1 MISLDAHFSRVL
13 IDINA
18 PVQDGGMFPPA
29 TERPATRVAEL
40 KTCQWSWQGLRPSS
54 RTSRP
59 FWPRRNLTGRTGT
72 TGEGGPSGRYA
83 GSTESN
89 KGGRATSAAAGP
101 RTGFVRATAGRLR

>member
-40 KTCQWSWQGLRPSS
+40 KTCQ
-54 RTSRP
+54 
-59 FWPRRNLTGRTGT
+59 
-72 TGEGGPSGRYA
+72 
-83 GSTESN
+83 
-89 KGGRATSAAAGP
+89 
-101 RTGFVRATAGRLR
+101 